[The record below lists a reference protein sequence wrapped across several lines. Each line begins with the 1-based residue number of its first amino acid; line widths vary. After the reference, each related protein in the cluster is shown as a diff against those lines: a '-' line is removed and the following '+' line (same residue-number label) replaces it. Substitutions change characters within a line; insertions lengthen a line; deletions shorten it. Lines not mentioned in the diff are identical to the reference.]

1 MTGLNFEQ
9 KLKSMSQEEIWQ
21 EYCGFLDLTME
32 EYMQIQNR
40 LMEEQIFLWS
50 RCALG
55 QRFLQGKEIHSID
68 EFRRMI
74 PLTTYEDYADVLLPK
89 QGNMLPDDP
98 IIWIQTTWEGGRHP
112 IKVAPYTK
120 SMLDTYR
127 NNVLACMILS
137 TTETK
142 GKFDVTVK
150 DTFLYGLAP
159 LPYAT
164 GLFPL
169 ALNDEINIE
178 FLPSV
183 KEAVQMSFSERNKK
197 GFKLGLSKG
206 IDFFFG
212 LGSVA
217 YFVSQ
222 SLSELSKSGGSGKS
236 GGLSSLSVPML
247 MRLAKAK
254 YRCSKENREMLP
266 KDLFNLKGF
275 MVAGTDNN
283 SYKDDL
289 ERLWGVRPMELFAG
303 TEPSCIGTETWT
315 RNGMYFFP
323 DTCFYEFIP
332 EQEMER
338 SFVEPGY
345 QPKTYLMNEVI
356 PGEKYELVI
365 TVLKGG
371 AFARYRVGDVYQ
383 CVGLENPVDGTRIP
397 RFHYIDRIPTIIDIA
412 GFTRISENSIQNV
425 ISLSGLQIVDWVA
438 AKEYNHEKRP
448 LLHLYVEIEAQSL
461 ASLALSKEILR
472 EHLSVYFKY
481 VDQDYKDLKRILD
494 VDPLEITIL
503 RCGTFAAYQR
513 QSGKTLRKINPSAYD
528 IMGLLRT
535 QETVEWDYRGGL
547 LV

>member
-1 MTGLNFEQ
+1 MTGLKFEQ
-9 KLKSMSQEEIWQ
+9 KLKTLSQEEIWQ
-21 EYCGFLDLTME
+21 EYCGFLDLSID

-40 LMEEQIFLWS
+40 LMEEQIALWS
-50 RCALG
+50 NCALG
-55 QRFLQGKEIHSID
+55 QRFLKGKKLNSIE
-68 EFRRMI
+68 EFRQQI
-74 PLTTYEDYADVLLPK
+74 PLTTYEDYADILLPK
-89 QGNMLPDDP
+89 QGSMLPDEP

-142 GKFDVTVK
+142 GKFDVK
-150 DTFLYGLAP
+150 ARDTFLYGLAP

-169 ALNDEINIE
+169 ALNDEIDID
-178 FLPSV
+178 FLPPV
-183 KEAVQMSFSERNKK
+183 KEAVQMSCGERNKK
-197 GFKLGLSKG
+197 GFKMGLSRG

-217 YFVSQ
+217 YFVSL
-222 SLSELSKSGGSGKS
+222 SLTNMRSSGDNGKNS
-236 GGLSSLSVPML
+236 GLSGCSVSML
-247 MRLAKAK
+247 ARLAKAK
-254 YRCSKENREMLP
+254 YRCGKENRELLP
-266 KDLFNLKGF
+266 KDLFDLKGF

-289 ERLWGVRPMELFAG
+289 EQLWGVRPMELFAG

-315 RNGMYFFP
+315 RDGMYFFP

-332 EQEMER
+332 EQEMMR
-338 SFVEPGY
+338 SLADTMY

-365 TVLKGG
+365 SVLKGG
-371 AFARYRVGDVYQ
+371 AFVRYRVGDVYR
-383 CVGLENPVDGTRIP
+383 CVGLENPTDGTRIP
-397 RFHYIDRIPTIIDIA
+397 RFHYIDRIPTVIDIA
-412 GFTRISENSIQNV
+412 GFTRITENSIQNV
-425 ISLSGLQIVDWVA
+425 IALSHLQIADWVA
-438 AKEYNHEKRP
+438 VKEYNQEKRP
-448 LLHLYVEIEAQSL
+448 LMHLYVEMESQSL
-461 ASLALSKEILR
+461 ASQALSKEILR
-472 EHLSVYFKY
+472 QHLSVYFKY
-481 VDQDYKDLKRILD
+481 VDQDYQDLKRILG

-503 RCGTFAAYQR
+503 RCGTFAEYQR
-513 QSGKTLRKINPSAYD
+513 KTGKQLRKMNPSAYD
-528 IMGLLRT
+528 IKDLLRA
-535 QETVEWDYRGGL
+535 QESAEWNCRGGM

>member
-1 MTGLNFEQ
+1 MKFEQ
-9 KLKSMSQEEIWQ
+9 KLKSLSQEEIWQ
-21 EYCGFLDLTME
+21 EYCGFLDLKID

-40 LMEEQIFLWS
+40 LMEEQISLWS

-55 QRFLQGKEIHSID
+55 QRFLQGKQIHSIE
-68 EFRRMI
+68 EFRRLV

-142 GKFDVTVK
+142 GQFDIKVR

-169 ALNDEINIE
+169 ALNDEIDIE
-178 FLPSV
+178 FLPPV
-183 KEAVQMSFSERNKK
+183 KEAVQMSFGERNKK

-222 SLSELSKSGGSGKS
+222 SLTELSKSGGKS
-236 GGLSSLSVPML
+236 GGLSGCSIPML

-315 RNGMYFFP
+315 RDGMYFFP

-332 EQEMER
+332 EMEMER
-338 SFVEPGY
+338 SLMDPDY

-397 RFHYIDRIPTIIDIA
+397 RFHYIDRVPTIIDIA